1 MKRMGGLL
9 GMLAILCAIALAACS
24 GDDESEQARDSA
36 ARPAVIA
43 QAPASRIPLASG
55 PPPVGRPR
63 LLSMFSDPV
72 RAEPEPPAQPS
83 KADDGGAPPT
93 QRER

>member
-1 MKRMGGLL
+1 MTRAAGLL
-9 GMLAILCAIALAACS
+9 GMLAILCAVALAACS

-43 QAPASRIPLASG
+43 QAPASQTPVASR

-63 LLSMFSDPV
+63 LISMFSDPV
-72 RAEPEPPAQPS
+72 RAELDVRAATGAQR
-83 KADDGGAPPT
+83 G
-93 QRER
+93 R

>member
-1 MKRMGGLL
+1 MKRMAGLF

-24 GDDESEQARDSA
+24 DDDESEQVRDSA

-43 QAPASRIPLASG
+43 QAPASRIPLAGG

-83 KADDGGAPPT
+83 EADDAAAPPP
-93 QRER
+93 QRGR

>member
-1 MKRMGGLL
+1 MTRTAGLL
-9 GMLAILCAIALAACS
+9 GMLAILCAIVLAACS

-43 QAPASRIPLASG
+43 QVPASRIPLASG

-72 RAEPEPPAQPS
+72 RAEPEPPAQPAE
-83 KADDGGAPPT
+83 ADDAAAPPP
-93 QRER
+93 QRGR

>member
-1 MKRMGGLL
+1 MKRMAGLL

-43 QAPASRIPLASG
+43 QAPASRTPQAGG

-72 RAEPEPPAQPS
+72 RAESEPPAQPS
-83 KADDGGAPPT
+83 EAADADAPPP

>member
-1 MKRMGGLL
+1 MTRTAGLL
-9 GMLAILCAIALAACS
+9 GMLAIFCAVAVVLAACS

-36 ARPAVIA
+36 ARPAVIV
-43 QAPASRIPLASG
+43 QAPASQTPLASG

-63 LLSMFSDPV
+63 LLSMFSDPI
-72 RAEPEPPAQPS
+72 RSELLPPFA
-83 KADDGGAPPT
+83 

>member
-1 MKRMGGLL
+1 MTRTAGLL
-9 GMLAILCAIALAACS
+9 GMLAILCAVALAACS
-24 GDDESEQARDSA
+24 GDDESDQARDSA
-36 ARPAVIA
+36 ARPAVIV
-43 QAPASRIPLASG
+43 QAPVSQTPLASG

-72 RAEPEPPAQPS
+72 RSEPRPPFA
-83 KADDGGAPPT
+83 

>member
-1 MKRMGGLL
+1 MKRMAGLL

-43 QAPASRIPLASG
+43 QAPASRVPLAGG

-83 KADDGGAPPT
+83 EADDAAAPPP
-93 QRER
+93 QRGR

>member
-1 MKRMGGLL
+1 MKRMAGLL
-9 GMLAILCAIALAACS
+9 GILAILCAIALAACS
-24 GDDESEQARDSA
+24 GDDESEQARESA

-43 QAPASRIPLASG
+43 QAPASRIPLAGG

-83 KADDGGAPPT
+83 ETDDAAAPPP
-93 QRER
+93 QRGR

>member
-1 MKRMGGLL
+1 MTRTAGLL

-72 RAEPEPPAQPS
+72 RAEHEPPAQLPE
-83 KADDGGAPPT
+83 ADDGDAPPP
-93 QRER
+93 QRGR

>member
-1 MKRMGGLL
+1 MTRTAGLL

-24 GDDESEQARDSA
+24 GDDESDQARDSA
-36 ARPAVIA
+36 ARPAVIV
-43 QAPASRIPLASG
+43 QAPVSQTPLASG

-72 RAEPEPPAQPS
+72 RSEPRPPF
-83 KADDGGAPPT
+83 T

>member
-1 MKRMGGLL
+1 MTRTAGLL
-9 GMLAILCAIALAACS
+9 GMLAILCAVALAACS
-24 GDDESEQARDSA
+24 GDDESDQARDSA
-36 ARPAVIA
+36 ARPAVIV
-43 QAPASRIPLASG
+43 QAPVSQTPLASG

-72 RAEPEPPAQPS
+72 RSEPRPPF
-83 KADDGGAPPT
+83 T